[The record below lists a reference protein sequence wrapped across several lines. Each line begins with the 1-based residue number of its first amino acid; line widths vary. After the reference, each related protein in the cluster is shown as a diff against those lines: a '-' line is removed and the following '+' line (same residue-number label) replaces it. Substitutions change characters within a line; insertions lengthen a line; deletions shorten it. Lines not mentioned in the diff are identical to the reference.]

1 QLVARERETVERLGR
16 TQKRDAATGD
26 DAFLDGGLRRVHRIF
41 DARLLLLHLGFR
53 GRTNLD
59 DRDATH
65 EFRQPFLQLLP
76 VVVGGRV
83 LDLGANLLH
92 APLDRRRRTGALD
105 NGRRVLVDRDLLG
118 LAEILEL
125 EVLELD
131 AEVLG
136 DRSTASEDRD
146 VFEQRL
152 TAVAEAGRLHRGRV
166 QRAPQLVDD
175 ERGQRLALDVLG
187 DDEERLTEPRDLFQ
201 DGNEVLHRRD

>member
-1 QLVARERETVERLGR
+1 MCRIGSSIARR
-16 TQKRDAATGD
+16 TICRPTSSSPVSARPSSALAA
-26 DAFLDGGLRRVHRIF
+26 RRSATPPPATMPSSTAAF

-175 ERGQRLALDVLG
+175 ERGQRLALDVL
-187 DDEERLTEPRDLFQ
+187 
-201 DGNEVLHRRD
+201 